1 MSPSKDLFWEID
13 FIHCSDWMLSSRIL
27 EQQTD
32 LTPVDEVAK
41 CLMDSNASHNE
52 NQIINYFT
60 KSMISFGECI
70 RIIEE
75 IIDKK
80 LEKFH

>member
-1 MSPSKDLFWEID
+1 LDVVLKNF
-13 FIHCSDWMLSSRIL
+13 L

-41 CLMDSNASHNE
+41 CLMNSNASHNE

-80 LEKFH
+80 IKKSFIRRLDI

>member
-1 MSPSKDLFWEID
+1 MEID

-52 NQIINYFT
+52 NQII
-60 KSMISFGECI
+60 
-70 RIIEE
+70 II
-75 IIDKK
+75 
-80 LEKFH
+80 LRNQ